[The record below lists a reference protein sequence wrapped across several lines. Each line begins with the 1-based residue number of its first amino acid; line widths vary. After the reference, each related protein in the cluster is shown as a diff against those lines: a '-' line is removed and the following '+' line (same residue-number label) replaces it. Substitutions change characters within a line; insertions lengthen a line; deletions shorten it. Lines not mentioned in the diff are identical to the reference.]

1 MSLDVPVLYRPPR
14 KRHLTRMRS
23 DNGICSEEIALGCV
37 LSSLLF
43 SIFSYDLALQQ
54 TGCES
59 IEMTVDTRRLFC
71 TVGSLIGM
79 AILNCSNVSDRH
91 YAWRRRAS
99 PLCGALH
106 CEYVVLLAF
115 LCFLAISSLLSSI
128 LLFMFSLLN
137 WGTFLSLLSELF
149 YSYSSLS
156 LYSSMFR
163 LSPPSFQ
170 KTTHQIGNLEGILSL
185 VRMGPDQ

>member
-23 DNGICSEEIALGCV
+23 DNGICSEEIALEEGVHQGCV

-59 IEMTVDTRRLFC
+59 IEMTVDTRRLFY

-115 LCFLAISSLLSSI
+115 LCFLKV
-128 LLFMFSLLN
+128 LLF
-137 WGTFLSLLSELF
+137 FL
-149 YSYSSLS
+149 
-156 LYSSMFR
+156 R
-163 LSPPSFQ
+163 LCCSCFPY
-170 KTTHQIGNLEGILSL
+170 
-185 VRMGPDQ
+185 